1 MENLEPRGEKMSDE
15 PLPKKTLDILSKK
28 MAFFEEGEGR
38 PIVFLHGN
46 PTSSYLWRKV
56 IAELRGEGRLI
67 APDMIG
73 MGDSEKLPNPGPDTY
88 SYETHR
94 KYIWGLID
102 ALTRPDEKIVL
113 VIHDWGSA
121 IGFDWASA
129 HPDRVS
135 AIAYMEAIL
144 HPLDWSEWDP
154 NLAPVFQGFRSEAGE
169 KMILDENMFV
179 ERLLFGFHSQD
190 LSETTKTEYRRP
202 FLKREDRWPTL
213 SWPRQ
218 LPISGEPPHIIEI
231 VKKYG
236 KWMSESDMPKLFINA
251 DPGAL
256 LRGTAR
262 EFCRTWKNQ
271 TEVTAKGRHFIQEDS
286 GSEIGQHIKQWL
298 QTFSQA

>member
-1 MENLEPRGEKMSDE
+1 VNDK
-15 PLPKKTLDILSKK
+15 PLPKKTLDVLGKK

-56 IAELRGEGRLI
+56 IAELRGQGRLI

-94 KYIWGLID
+94 KYIWGAID

-121 IGFDWASA
+121 IGFDWAAA
-129 HPDRVS
+129 HPDRVA

-179 ERLLFGFHSQD
+179 ERLLFGFHSQE
-190 LSETTKTEYRRP
+190 LSEAAKTEYRRP

-218 LPISGEPPHIIEI
+218 LPISGEPPDIIER
-231 VKKYG
+231 VQSYG

-262 EFCRTWKNQ
+262 EFCRKWKNQ
-271 TEVTAKGRHFIQEDS
+271 TEVTVKGRHFIQEDS
-286 GSEIGQHIKQWL
+286 GSEIGQHIKRWL
-298 QTFSQA
+298 QTLSQA